1 MILKKKIE
9 IIPNNKGNIIK
20 YINKKNN
27 FLKKIKEVYFTEVK
41 KGHIKGW
48 IKHTKTKCF
57 ILPVKGKVKFYYSKD
72 LKKKRTIILD
82 SHKPLGILVN
92 PGTWFA
98 LESLERCSLL
108 INSIEI
114 YHNPKETIKHQIEF

>member
-20 YINKKNN
+20 FIKKKNN

-48 IKHTKTKCF
+48 INIQKLNVLF
-57 ILPVKGKVKFYYSKD
+57 F
-72 LKKKRTIILD
+72 
-82 SHKPLGILVN
+82 
-92 PGTWFA
+92 
-98 LESLERCSLL
+98 LL
-108 INSIEI
+108 RE
-114 YHNPKETIKHQIEF
+114 K